1 MKRVLFIILG
11 IVVLLGAA
19 GAFFLSRLDADFIVR
34 RIAEATERAT
44 GAPLKL
50 EAAPRISLL
59 PPGISFGAARWN
71 GAAGVHTV
79 ALSLAGGMAR
89 LELAPLLSGNIV
101 ISELKVDRPE
111 ADIRLA
117 AREAEKET
125 PPAREAAP
133 ARERKAPDDAPPF
146 ELGRLTLSQ
155 GALHLVDGRRDIR
168 VTGFNLSLENLR
180 RREDASI
187 QGDLVLDLD
196 ELPAAG
202 SPEAAQPSTL
212 LSGNLAFKGSLRYY
226 APNLTFRQVS
236 LAFTPL
242 AGHIPRELAPLQLTG
257 EGALDLASLR
267 LTLAEARLTTP
278 QARLTVQGEGTLA
291 PPAFAGGVQF
301 SGQADAL
308 AALAGL
314 SAPKGAGDSVE
325 AALRLDFSGNSL
337 RLAGLDARGA
347 GLALGGD
354 LAVTLPTMADAA
366 PAVRGNLRL
375 GDVDLAPWLAGEK
388 AAGTAPARTKGPA
401 SATAG
406 GKKAPAPGAGLKQSR
421 SGLPVLD
428 LRLSIAALRYGSLGL
443 ADLTTRLSGRA
454 GRYSLED
461 LSTRLTTGGSLKG
474 TLTADLA
481 AAAYRVKATGTGVDI
496 GPLCAALGK
505 AGLASGTAAFSVDLR
520 CAGADSRALV
530 ASLDGAGTLEARDLS
545 APVLRDAAA
554 LLKALPLRGLSI
566 PERITAVSAP
576 FTARRGEITARP
588 VTLTAAGLSAR
599 GEAAASL
606 TREYLE
612 GSATVSAA
620 GLNIPLTFKG
630 PFGDI
635 SVGVDP
641 KFALELGAK
650 LGALPGLGNAAGA
663 AGGGAARGAGN
674 AVRDGLGTAGGI
686 VRGLL
691 GR

>member
-11 IVVLLGAA
+11 LVVLLSAA

-44 GAPLKL
+44 GAPLTL
-50 EAAPRISLL
+50 EAAPSLSLL
-59 PPGISFGAARWN
+59 PPGVRFGAARWHGEPGGN
-71 GAAGVHTV
+71 AV
-79 ALSLAGGMAR
+79 AVSLQGGMAR
-89 LELAPLLSGNIV
+89 LELAPLFSGNIV
-101 ISELKVDRPE
+101 ISEIRLERPE

-117 AREAEKET
+117 
-125 PPAREAAP
+125 PAKAPEHVGDAPESTAPAAP
-133 ARERKAPDDAPPF
+133 DAGKAARKAPDDALPF
-146 ELGRLTLSQ
+146 ELGRLTVTQ
-155 GALHLVDGRRDIR
+155 GALTLTDGSR
-168 VTGFNLSLENLR
+168 VTRVSGFNLSLENLR
-180 RREDASI
+180 RREEASV
-187 QGDLVLDLD
+187 QGDMVLDLA
-196 ELPAAG
+196 EQGA
-202 SPEAAQPSTL
+202 PE

-242 AGHIPRELAPLQLTG
+242 AGFIPRELAPLQLTG

-267 LTLAEARLTTP
+267 LNLAEARLTTP
-278 QARLTVQGEGTLA
+278 QARLTLQGEGTLE
-291 PPAFAGGVQF
+291 PPAFAGGVQL
-301 SGQADAL
+301 SGQAPAL

-354 LAVTLPTMADAA
+354 LAVTLPTAAEAA
-366 PAVRGNLRL
+366 PAVRGSLRL

-388 AAGTAPARTKGPA
+388 AATPAP
-401 SATAG
+401 AG
-406 GKKAPAPGAGLKQSR
+406 GKATVTAAPGNKKPPAPGAGVKQSR

-428 LRLSIAALRYGSLGL
+428 LRLSIAALRYGALGL
-443 ADLTTRLSGRA
+443 TDLTTRLTGRA

-505 AGLASGTAAFSVDLR
+505 AGLAGGTAAFSADLS
-520 CAGADSRALV
+520 ASGADSRALV
-530 ASLDGAGTLEARDLS
+530 ASLDGTGTLEARDLS
-545 APVLRDAAA
+545 APALRDAAA
-554 LLKALPLRGLSI
+554 VLKALPVRGLSI

-576 FTARRGEITARP
+576 FTARRGEVTARP
-588 VTLTAAGLSAR
+588 VTLTAQGLSAR

-606 TREYLE
+606 PREYLQ

-650 LGALPGLGNAAGA
+650 LGGIPGMGNAAGA
-663 AGGGAARGAGN
+663 AGSGAARGAGN
-674 AVRDGLGTAGGI
+674 AVRDGLGAAGGI

>member
-11 IVVLLGAA
+11 LVVLLGAA

-44 GAPLKL
+44 GAPLTL
-50 EAAPRISLL
+50 ETAPSLSLL
-59 PPGISFGAARWN
+59 PPGVRFGAARWHGEPGGN
-71 GAAGVHTV
+71 AV
-79 ALSLAGGMAR
+79 AVSLQGGMAR
-89 LELAPLLSGNIV
+89 LELAPLFSGNIV
-101 ISELKVDRPE
+101 ISEIRLERPE

-117 AREAEKET
+117 
-125 PPAREAAP
+125 PAKAPEHVGDAPASTAPAAP
-133 ARERKAPDDAPPF
+133 DAGKAARKAPDDALPF
-146 ELGRLTLSQ
+146 ELGRLTVTQ
-155 GALHLVDGRRDIR
+155 GALTLTDGGR
-168 VTGFNLSLENLR
+168 VTRVSGFNLSLENLR
-180 RREDASI
+180 RREETSV
-187 QGDLVLDLD
+187 QGDMVLDLA
-196 ELPAAG
+196 EQGA
-202 SPEAAQPSTL
+202 PE

-242 AGHIPRELAPLQLTG
+242 AGLIPRELAPLQLTG

-267 LTLAEARLTTP
+267 LNLAEARLTTP

-301 SGQADAL
+301 SGEVPAL

-337 RLAGLDARGA
+337 RLTGLDARGA

-354 LAVTLPTMADAA
+354 LAVTLPTAAEAA
-366 PAVRGNLRL
+366 PAVRGSLRL

-388 AAGTAPARTKGPA
+388 AATPAGAKAAPGAAPGN
-401 SATAG
+401 
-406 GKKAPAPGAGLKQSR
+406 KKPPAPGAGVKQSR

-428 LRLSIAALRYGSLGL
+428 LRLSIAALRYGALGL
-443 ADLTTRLSGRA
+443 TDLTTRLTGRA

-505 AGLASGTAAFSVDLR
+505 AGLAGGTAAFSADLS
-520 CAGADSRALV
+520 ASGANSRALL

-545 APVLRDAAA
+545 APALRDAAA
-554 LLKALPLRGLSI
+554 LLKGLPLRGLSI
-566 PERITAVSAP
+566 PERISAVSAP

-635 SVGVDP
+635 SVSVDP

-650 LGALPGLGNAAGA
+650 LGGIPGMGNAAGA
-663 AGGGAARGAGN
+663 AGSGAARGAGN
-674 AVRDGLGTAGGI
+674 AVRDGLGAAGGI

>member
-1 MKRVLFIILG
+1 MKRVLFIVLG
-11 IVVLLGAA
+11 VLVLLGGA

-44 GAPLKL
+44 GAPLTL
-50 EAAPRISLL
+50 EAAPELSLL
-59 PPGISFGAARWN
+59 PPGVRFGAASWRGEPGGN
-71 GAAGVHTV
+71 AV
-79 ALSLAGGMAR
+79 AVSLQGGMAR
-89 LELAPLLSGNIV
+89 LELAPLFSGNIV
-101 ISELKVDRPE
+101 ISEIRLERPE

-117 AREAEKET
+117 PAQ
-125 PPAREAAP
+125 AREAAGQTAP
-133 ARERKAPDDAPPF
+133 ADTDTEKAPRKAPDDALPF
-146 ELGRLTLSQ
+146 ELGRLTVTQ
-155 GALHLVDGRRDIR
+155 GALKLKDGGRVTR
-168 VTGFNLSLENLR
+168 VTGFNLALENLR
-180 RREDASI
+180 RREETSV
-187 QGDLVLDLD
+187 QGDMVL
-196 ELPAAG
+196 EITEQGA
-202 SPEAAQPSTL
+202 PE

-242 AGHIPRELAPLQLTG
+242 GGLIPRELAPLQLTG

-267 LTLAEARLTTP
+267 LNLAEARLTTP
-278 QARLTVQGEGTLA
+278 QARLTVQGEGTLE
-291 PPAFAGGVQF
+291 PPAFAGGAQF
-301 SGQADAL
+301 SGEAPAL
-308 AALAGL
+308 AALAGI

-325 AALRLDFSGNSL
+325 AALRLDFSGNTL
-337 RLAGLDARGA
+337 RVAGLDARGA

-354 LAVTLPTMADAA
+354 LAVTLPTAADAA
-366 PAVRGNLRL
+366 PAVRGSLRL
-375 GDVDLAPWLAGEK
+375 GAVDLAPWLAGEK
-388 AAGTAPARTKGPA
+388 APAPAGAKSAAKAAPGGKTAPAQA
-401 SATAG
+401 AG
-406 GKKAPAPGAGLKQSR
+406 VKQPR
-421 SGLPVLD
+421 NGLPALD
-428 LRLSIAALRYGSLGL
+428 LRLNFAALRYGALGL
-443 ADLTTRLSGRA
+443 ADLTTRLTGKA

-474 TLTADLA
+474 TLSADLA
-481 AAAYRVKATGTGVDI
+481 ARAYSVRATGAGLDI
-496 GPLCAALGK
+496 GPLCAAAGN

-530 ASLDGAGTLEARDLS
+530 ASLDGSGTLEARDLS
-545 APVLRDAAA
+545 APALRDAAA
-554 LLKALPLRGLSI
+554 VLKVLPVRGLSI

-588 VTLTAAGLSAR
+588 VTLTAQGLSAR

-606 TREYLE
+606 PREYLQ

-630 PFGDI
+630 PFSDI

-650 LGALPGLGNAAGA
+650 LGGIPGMGNAAGGA
-663 AGGGAARGAGN
+663 AGGAARGTGN
-674 AVRDGLGTAGGI
+674 AVRDGLGAAGGI

>member
-11 IVVLLGAA
+11 VVVLLGGA

-44 GAPLKL
+44 GAPLTL
-50 EAAPRISLL
+50 EAAPTLSLL
-59 PPGISFGAARWN
+59 PPGVRFGAARWSGEPGGN
-71 GAAGVHTV
+71 AV
-79 ALSLAGGMAR
+79 AVSLQGGMAR
-89 LELAPLLSGNIV
+89 LELAQLFSGNIV
-101 ISELKVDRPE
+101 ISEIRLERPE
-111 ADIRLA
+111 AAIRLA
-117 AREAEKET
+117 PAQTREHVG
-125 PPAREAAP
+125 EAAP
-133 ARERKAPDDAPPF
+133 AGPAPAEADREKAARTAPDDALPF
-146 ELGRLTLSQ
+146 ELGRLTVTQ
-155 GALHLVDGRRDIR
+155 GALKLTDGERVTR

-180 RREDASI
+180 RREETSV
-187 QGDLVLDLD
+187 QGDMVL
-196 ELPAAG
+196 ELAEQGA
-202 SPEAAQPSTL
+202 PE

-242 AGHIPRELAPLQLTG
+242 AGLIPRELAPLQLTG

-267 LTLAEARLTTP
+267 LNLAEARLTTP

-291 PPAFAGGVQF
+291 PPAFAGAGEF
-301 SGQADAL
+301 SGETPAL

-314 SAPKGAGDSVE
+314 TVPRGAGDSVE
-325 AALRLDFSGNSL
+325 AALRLDFSGNTL

-347 GLALGGD
+347 GLTLGGD
-354 LAVTLPTMADAA
+354 LAVTMPTAA
-366 PAVRGNLRL
+366 EAAAAVRGSLRL
-375 GDVDLAPWLAGEK
+375 GAVDLAPWLAGEK
-388 AAGTAPARTKGPA
+388 AAAPAPA
-401 SATAG
+401 GAKATAKGAPG
-406 GKKAPAPGAGLKQSR
+406 GKTALAPGAGMKQSLN
-421 SGLPVLD
+421 GLPTLD
-428 LRLSIAALRYGSLGL
+428 LRLSIAALRYGALGL
-443 ADLTTRLSGRA
+443 ADLTTRLTGKS

-474 TLTADLA
+474 TLSADLA
-481 AAAYRVKATGTGVDI
+481 AATYSVRATGAVVDI
-496 GPLCAALGK
+496 GPLCAAAGK

-530 ASLDGAGTLEARDLS
+530 ASLDGSGTLEARDLS
-545 APVLRDAAA
+545 APALREAAA
-554 LLKALPLRGLSI
+554 ALKALPVRGLSI
-566 PERITAVSAP
+566 PERITSLSAP

-588 VTLTAAGLSAR
+588 VTLTAQGLSAR

-606 TREYLE
+606 TREYLQ

-630 PFGDI
+630 PFSDI

-650 LGALPGLGNAAGA
+650 LGGIPGMGNAAGA
-663 AGGGAARGAGN
+663 AGGGAARGTGN

>member
-11 IVVLLGAA
+11 VVVLLGGA

-44 GAPLKL
+44 GAPLTL
-50 EAAPRISLL
+50 EAAPQLSFF
-59 PPGISFGAARWN
+59 PPGVRFGAARWSGEPGGN
-71 GAAGVHTV
+71 AV
-79 ALSLAGGMAR
+79 AVSLQGGIAR
-89 LELAPLLSGNIV
+89 LELAPLFSGNIV
-101 ISELKVDRPE
+101 ISEIRLERPE

-117 AREAEKET
+117 PAQAREHAGRSPTAEPDTEKGS
-125 PPAREAAP
+125 
-133 ARERKAPDDAPPF
+133 RKAPDDALPF
-146 ELGRLTLSQ
+146 ELGRLTVTQ
-155 GALHLVDGRRDIR
+155 GALKLTDGERMTR
-168 VTGFNLSLENLR
+168 VTGFNLALENLR
-180 RREDASI
+180 RREETSV
-187 QGDLVLDLD
+187 QGDMVL
-196 ELPAAG
+196 EITEQGA
-202 SPEAAQPSTL
+202 PE

-242 AGHIPRELAPLQLTG
+242 GGLIPRELAPLQLTG

-267 LTLAEARLTTP
+267 LNLAEARLTTP
-278 QARLTVQGEGTLA
+278 QARLTVQGDGALA
-291 PPAFAGGVQF
+291 PPAFAGAAQF
-301 SGQADAL
+301 SGEASAL
-308 AALAGL
+308 AALARI

-325 AALRLDFSGNSL
+325 ASLRLDFSGNTL

-354 LAVTLPTMADAA
+354 LAVTLPTAAQAA
-366 PAVRGNLRL
+366 PAVRGSLRL
-375 GDVDLAPWLAGEK
+375 GAVDLAPWLAGEK
-388 AAGTAPARTKGPA
+388 AATPAP
-401 SATAG
+401 SG
-406 GKKAPAPGAGLKQSR
+406 GKAAPGSQKAPAQAPGVKQAKN
-421 SGLPVLD
+421 GLPTLD
-428 LRLSIAALRYGSLGL
+428 LRLSIAALRYGALGL
-443 ADLTTRLSGRA
+443 ADLTTRLTGKA

-474 TLTADLA
+474 TLSADLA
-481 AAAYRVKATGTGVDI
+481 TAAYSVRATGTGVDI
-496 GPLCAALGK
+496 GPLCAAAGK

-545 APVLRDAAA
+545 APALREAAA
-554 LLKALPLRGLSI
+554 VLKVLPVRGLSI

-588 VTLTAAGLSAR
+588 VTLTAQGLSAR
-599 GEAAASL
+599 GEVTASL
-606 TREYLE
+606 PREYLQ

-641 KFALELGAK
+641 KFALELGAT
-650 LGALPGLGNAAGA
+650 LGALPGMGNAAGA

-674 AVRDGLGTAGGI
+674 AVRDGLGAAGGI